1 MSFVTMNLVTMM
13 YLVASVCFIQALK
26 GLSSPASARKGNA
39 FGMAGMAIAAIT
51 TVALILRLKADAA
64 AAAQGAEAA
73 AAAAR
78 ALGMDVPTRS
88 GSGGLGL
95 GLVALGVLVGGG
107 IGAFLAKRVEMT
119 KMPELVAAM
128 HSLIG
133 MAAVCIAIAAVA
145 EPHAFGIAARGE
157 ALPMGNRIE
166 LFIGT
171 FVGAITFS
179 GSVIAFGKLAGKYK
193 FRLFQGAPV
202 VFGGQHM
209 LNLVLAL
216 VMVGLGLVFVFS
228 GGTAPAWTPFLIMTA
243 IAFVLGVLIIIPIG
257 GADMPVVVSMLNS
270 YSGWAAAGIG
280 FSLNNAML
288 IIAGSLVGSSGA
300 ILSYIMCKAMN
311 RSFFNV
317 ILGGFGGDAST
328 AAAGGAQQQRNVK
341 SGSSDDAVFLM
352 QNAETVIIVPG
363 YGLAV
368 ARAQHALKELV
379 EKLTHQG
386 VTVKYAIHP
395 VAGRMP
401 GHMNVLLAEAEVPYD
416 QVFEMED
423 INSEFAQADVVL
435 VLGANDVVNPAAK
448 DPKSPIAGMP
458 ILEAYK
464 AKTIIVNKR
473 SMASGYAG
481 LDNELFYMDKTM
493 MVFGDAKKVL
503 EDMVKAVE

>member
-1 MSFVTMNLVTMM
+1 MSINVVVLL
-13 YLVASVCFIQALK
+13 YLVASICFIQALK
-26 GLSSPASARKGNA
+26 GLSHPTTSRIGNT
-39 FGMAGMAIAAIT
+39 FGMVGMAIAVVT
-51 TVALILRLKADAA
+51 TVALILKL
-64 AAAQGAEAA
+64 QAESSA
-73 AAAAR
+73 
-78 ALGMDVPTRS
+78 GT
-88 GSGGLGL
+88 GLIWVVIGI
-95 GLVALGVLVGGG
+95 AVGGVAG
-107 IGAFLAKRVEMT
+107 TVMARRVEMT
-119 KMPELVAAM
+119 KMPELVAFM
-128 HSLIG
+128 HSMIG
-133 MAAVCIAIAAVA
+133 LAAVFIAIAAVA
-145 EPHAFGIAARGE
+145 EPWAFGISG
-157 ALPMGNRIE
+157 PGQPIPFGNRVE

-179 GSVIAFGKLAGKYK
+179 GSVIAFGKLSGKYK

-202 VFGGQHM
+202 TFPGQHL
-209 LNLVLAL
+209 LNLALAIVMIGCGVLFA
-216 VMVGLGLVFVFS
+216 MNQGW
-228 GGTAPAWTPFLIMTA
+228 APFWIMTL

-280 FSLNNAML
+280 FSLNNPML

-317 ILGGFGGDAST
+317 ILGGFGTDP
-328 AAAGGAQQQRNVK
+328 AAAGATGAKEQRPVK
-341 SGSSDDAVFLM
+341 SGSADDAAFLLG
-352 QNAETVIIVPG
+352 NADSVIIVPG

-368 ARAQHALKELV
+368 ARAQHPLKELAQ
-379 EKLTHQG
+379 KLTDKGIQ
-386 VTVKYAIHP
+386 VRYAIHP

-416 QVFEMED
+416 QVFEMDD
-423 INSEFAQADVVL
+423 INAEFGDTDVVL

-458 ILEAYK
+458 ILEAHK
-464 AKTIIVNKR
+464 ARRVIVNKR

-493 MVFGDAKKVL
+493 MVFGDAKKVV